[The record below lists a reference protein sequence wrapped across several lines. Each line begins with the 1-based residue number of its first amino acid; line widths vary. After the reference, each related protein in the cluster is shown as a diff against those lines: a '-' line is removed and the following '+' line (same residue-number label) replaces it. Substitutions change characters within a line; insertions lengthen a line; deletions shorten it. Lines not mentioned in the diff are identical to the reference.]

1 MNPEDLKYWRERIF
15 RVNRNLHDKLGKL
28 APALQQIAIN
38 GIARHLIACDKTKCP
53 PSLEAMSEII
63 KDAKLG
69 RKVYA
74 DTGHDKVFVGNQDKL
89 FL

>member
-1 MNPEDLKYWRERIF
+1 MNQQDLEFWRERIN
-15 RVNRNLHDKLGKL
+15 RVNRNLHDKLAKL
-28 APALQQIAIN
+28 APALQQIAII

-74 DTGHDKVFVGNQDKL
+74 NTGQDKVFVGNQDNL